1 MERRGKITNTEAKV
15 LKLLCSANDMPVDRI
30 AEEIN
35 KPFDDAFGYCLMLS
49 DRGLTQQDEL
59 TFHVTHKG
67 DVLARKT
74 A

>member
-1 MERRGKITNTEAKV
+1 MECRGNITNTEVRV
-15 LKLLCSANDMPVDRI
+15 LKLLCSANDVPVDRI
-30 AEEIN
+30 AQEIK

-59 TFHVTHKG
+59 TFHVTYRG
-67 DVLARKT
+67 DLLARKL